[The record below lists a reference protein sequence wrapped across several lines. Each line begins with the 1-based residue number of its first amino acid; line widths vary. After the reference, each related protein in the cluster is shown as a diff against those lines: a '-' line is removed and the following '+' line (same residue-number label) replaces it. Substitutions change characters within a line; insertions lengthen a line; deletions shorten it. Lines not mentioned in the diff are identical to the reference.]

1 MANWFNTKSIGF
13 IWHGEWADPEL
24 ESGGKVVN
32 YFDVE
37 YYVVDCMK
45 EENLNYNDDEIFG
58 NYVREHETD
67 IICFIDEIAP
77 NIENEE
83 IEDAA

>member
-1 MANWFNTKSIGF
+1 MANWCNTTSIGF

-37 YYVVDCMK
+37 YYVVDCME
-45 EENLNYNDDEIFG
+45 EENLDYNNDEIFCK
-58 NYVREHETD
+58 YVREHETD
-67 IICFIDEIAP
+67 IISWIDEIAP
-77 NIENEE
+77 DVEEENEE
-83 IEDAA
+83 AA